1 MNDSSIT
8 HHSHH
13 YFIGKRLKK
22 SDAMK
27 IRDVQQDIQNK
38 NEFIEPQ
45 EKINNIYSPFLY
57 LGYFN
62 ENIENKL
69 KLLILPELFAIAEKF
84 GPMRCP
90 LNNYSL
96 TGQSRKYKYI
106 GLTYKSP
113 NNYLEDIIIPYM
125 KSYMDK
131 YTDSDLVYENIPMI
145 PLYRLN
151 NKKIQEFTEIN
162 PSTKSNGKTVFTDIK
177 FPAVGYDSKLKS
189 KYIDIDSLD
198 LLRAT
203 PITVKKGKKSF
214 NEALHIDSVLSIPL
228 AGEL

>member
-1 MNDSSIT
+1 MNESSVS
-8 HHSHH
+8 HKSHH
-13 YFIGKRLKK
+13 YIIGKRLNKN
-22 SDAMK
+22 DAMK
-27 IRDVQQDIQNK
+27 IRDVQQEIQNK
-38 NEFIEPQ
+38 NEFLEPQ
-45 EKINNIYSPFLY
+45 DKINNIYSPFLY

-69 KLLILPELFAIAEKF
+69 KLLVLPELFAIAEKF

-90 LNNYSL
+90 LSNYSL
-96 TGQSRKYKYI
+96 TGQSKRYKYL

-113 NNYLEDIIIPYM
+113 ENYLEDIIIPYL

-131 YTDSDLVYENIPMI
+131 YTNSNLTYENIPMI

-151 NKKIQEFTEIN
+151 HKKKDEFFKTN

-177 FPAVGYDSKLKS
+177 FPSIGYNSKLKS